1 MEFNNL
7 IEDKLIKMMLNCKD
21 VMAVEERDPPSQL
34 YIPPYGIDDFVWQD
48 GGQSRC
54 YIKFDNK
61 ECYFLQKEDMIRV
74 YDKYI
79 EIRDGLSE

>member
-7 IEDKLIKMMLNCKD
+7 IEDDLIKMMLYCKD
-21 VMAVEERDPPSQL
+21 VIAVEEREPPSRL
-34 YIPPYGIDDFVWQD
+34 YIPPYGIDDFVWKP

-54 YIKFDNK
+54 YIKFDDK
-61 ECYFLQKEDMIRV
+61 KCHFLQKEDMIRI

-79 EIRDGLSE
+79 EIRDGLND

>member
-7 IEDKLIKMMLNCKD
+7 IEDNLIKMMLDCKD
-21 VMAVEERDPPSQL
+21 VVAVEEREPPSRL
-34 YIPPYGIDDFVWQD
+34 DIPPYGIDDFVWQPS
-48 GGQSRC
+48 GQSCC

-61 ECYFLQKEDMIRV
+61 KCYFLQKEDMIRV

-79 EIRDGLSE
+79 EIRDGLNE

>member
-7 IEDKLIKMMLNCKD
+7 IEDKLIKKMLNCKD
-21 VMAVEERDPPSQL
+21 VMAVEERKPPSRL
-34 YIPPYGIDDFVWQD
+34 YIPPYGIDDFVWKA

-54 YIKFDNK
+54 YIKFDDK
-61 ECYFLQKEDMIRV
+61 ECHFLQKEDMIRI

-79 EIRDGLSE
+79 EIRDGLND